1 MLDCGDSPCHPVDDL
16 GVPRAGRCVGSLVLV
31 AMVMSLSTT
40 SAAQAEDRTW
50 SRRPQPSTRILPAEF
65 SRQEGVLITWDA
77 NDEGMQEAMIEIVSA
92 AWQHVSFYI
101 LVPNLTAEGQVV
113 RELRARN
120 VPRRAVKFLNV
131 PTDSVWTRDFGPQV
145 VLQRN
150 GGSCMVDC
158 DYGHGDRV
166 GDDLVPAAIAPTL
179 GMSTLRPPITADGG
193 NIQTNGRGLALTTT
207 SILDHNVDRRYTP
220 EKVSRVF
227 RDYYGIEDLV
237 FLEPLAG
244 ESTGHVDMFAV
255 FVSEDTVVVGQ
266 YDPRQDPVN
275 SELLE
280 RNVARL
286 QRVRG
291 PDGAPLRIV
300 RVPMPPHDEKV
311 WRTYTNVLFANG
323 TLLVPKYP
331 QLDPHGHSVTVAAYR
346 KLLPGWNVIGI
357 DCSRIIEW
365 GGAIHCMTMNLAR
378 IPGAEEDR
386 RDESLDPPPS
396 RLLTRNDLAPPPDH
410 DLPANLRDDLRSLPG
425 RDADPNRF
433 QRSRDDLTG
442 PADARFEPAA
452 PRIEPNDRRF
462 DPAIAS
468 PADSRFEPVDRD
480 EEPQRFTRPHR
491 RQRVRDRIQS
501 QRSDDW
507 SPRRDDIRARDEIRN
522 PDSSLLPPEEL
533 APRYD
538 GRPDGFTEPQRSE
551 RPDDLNRETM
561 DDESLVPVNTEIR
574 TAGEFRRSIESSRTA
589 TPPRSMFLPGNRLPG
604 HGSQPAYEPFAN
616 D

>member
-1 MLDCGDSPCHPVDDL
+1 MLDCGDSPNRLFDGQHPPAPRRSGWAVAVLAL
-16 GVPRAGRCVGSLVLV
+16 GILASVVSDSRADERS
-31 AMVMSLSTT
+31 
-40 SAAQAEDRTW
+40 W
-50 SRRPQPSTRILPAEF
+50 SPRPQPAGRILPAEF

-92 AWQHVSFYI
+92 AWQNVNFYI
-101 LVPNLTAEGQVV
+101 LVPNVGAEGQVV
-113 RELRARN
+113 RALRAQN
-120 VPRRAVKFLNV
+120 VPRRAVKFLTV

-207 SILDHNVDRRYTP
+207 SILDHNVDRQYTP

-275 SELLE
+275 AELLE

-291 PDGAPLRIV
+291 PHGPLRIV

-331 QLDPHGHSVTVAAYR
+331 QLDPYGHAATVATYR
-346 KLLPGWNVIGI
+346 KLLPGWNVVGI
-357 DCSRIIEW
+357 DCSRLIEW

-378 IPGAEEDR
+378 VPAAEDVQREP
-386 RDESLDPPPS
+386 LDPPPS
-396 RLLTRNDLAPPPDH
+396 RLLSRNEIASPPDH
-410 DLPANLRDDLRSLPG
+410 DLRTNEREEFPPLPERDT
-425 RDADPNRF
+425 DPNRF
-433 QRSRDDLTG
+433 QRTRDEL
-442 PADARFEPAA
+442 
-452 PRIEPNDRRF
+452 
-462 DPAIAS
+462 AS
-468 PADSRFEPVDRD
+468 PADSRFEPAESRFEPSDRRD
-480 EEPQRFTRPHR
+480 EPQRFIRPHR
-491 RQRVRDRIQS
+491 RQRIRDRIRPQD
-501 QRSDDW
+501 SDEW
-507 SPRRDDIRARDEIRN
+507 SPRREESRSRDEFRN
-522 PDSSLLPPEEL
+522 LDSSLLPPEEM

-538 GRPDGFTEPQRSE
+538 GRPDGYSEPQRSE

-561 DDESLVPVNTEIR
+561 TEEASAAIGDEIR
-574 TAGEFRRSIESSRTA
+574 TAAASRRAIRGSRA
-589 TPPRSMFLPGNRLPG
+589 ANPPRTMFLPGNRVSREG
-604 HGSQPAYEPFAN
+604 AQSAFEPFAN

>member
-1 MLDCGDSPCHPVDDL
+1 MGL
-16 GVPRAGRCVGSLVLV
+16 LVLAATV
-31 AMVMSLSTT
+31 ISLGTT
-40 SAAQAEDRTW
+40 SAFAEDRSW
-50 SRRPQPSTRILPAEF
+50 SPRPRPTARILPAEF

-92 AWQHVSFYI
+92 AWQHVSFYV
-101 LVPNLTAEGQVV
+101 LVPNIAAEGHVV

-207 SILDHNVDRRYTP
+207 SILDHNVDRQYTP

-255 FVSEDTVVVGQ
+255 FVSDDTVVVGQ

-275 SELLE
+275 AELLE

-291 PDGAPLRIV
+291 PNGDPLRIV
-300 RVPMPPHDEKV
+300 RVPMPPHDEKI

-331 QLDPHGHSVTVAAYR
+331 QLDPHGHAVSVATYR
-346 KLLPGWNVIGI
+346 KLLPGWNVVGI

-378 IPGAEEDR
+378 IPGAEEER
-386 RDESLDPPPS
+386 REEPLDPPPS
-396 RLLTRNDLAPPPDH
+396 RLLSRNEIAPPPDH
-410 DLPANLRDDLRSLPG
+410 DMRPDLRDDVRPLPE
-425 RDADPNRF
+425 RDADPDRF
-433 QRSRDDLTG
+433 QRTREELT
-442 PADARFEPAA
+442 
-452 PRIEPNDRRF
+452 
-462 DPAIAS
+462 S
-468 PADSRFEPVDRD
+468 PADSRFEPAEPRFEPSDRRFEPAVASPAD
-480 EEPQRFTRPHR
+480 PRFEPGDRREAPQRFVRPHR
-491 RQRVRDRIQS
+491 RQRVRDRIQP
-501 QRSDDW
+501 RSSDEW
-507 SPRRDDIRARDEIRN
+507 SPRRDDARNRDEIRTM
-522 PDSSLLPPEEL
+522 DSSPLPPEQP

-551 RPDDLNRETM
+551 RTDDLNREIM
-561 DDESLVPVNTEIR
+561 VEESAATLGEEIR
-574 TAGEFRRSIESSRTA
+574 TAADSRRSIRRSRTA
-589 TPPRSMFLPGNRLPG
+589 NGPRTMFQTGNRIS
-604 HGSQPAYEPFAN
+604 GSSSQAAYEPFAN